1 MKKYMERG
9 TFVVL
14 NKQEMLDFA
23 GPVQYITHPAVLK
36 DSSSTPLHVVTNSS
50 FKNGKYSL
58 NDILPKGPNSLN
70 DMLEVTLQFRAY
82 EKVFAYDLAKAYNS
96 MKTSIA
102 ERHLRRFILRFAENE
117 PWTDF
122 VIDYAHFGDRPA
134 ACQLEI
140 SAQKQ
145 IFQPIH
151 HQ

>member
-14 NKQEMLDFA
+14 NQQEMLDYA
-23 GPVQYITHPAVLK
+23 GSVQYITHHAVLK
-36 DSSSTPLHVVTNSS
+36 DSSSVVTNSS

-58 NDILPKGPNSLN
+58 NDILPKVPNSLN
-70 DMLEVTLQFRAY
+70 DILEVTLRFRAY

-96 MKTSIA
+96 MKTSIV
-102 ERHLRRFILRFAENE
+102 EKHLHRFIWRFAENE

-122 VIDYAHFGDRPA
+122 AIDCVHFGDRPA

-140 SAQKQ
+140 SKRKIA
-145 IFQPIH
+145 
-151 HQ
+151 